1 MKFNWKSSQLLVI
14 LVVAFVMSIILLKYK
29 KMREEFKLEG
39 WEESRLQQVE
49 EAIRIFK
56 SFEKLINPNNKTV
69 TSIAE
74 VIDID
79 KYGDMTKDQINN
91 LGKTED
97 PISIAVYDFI
107 KFINRQT
114 NNDDLFKIIINLR
127 NKNEII
133 NKLKL
138 DKVIEVVRNELK
150 TELDILNKVRSQLT
164 EKILTSGNNI
174 MKPYTFES
182 KMNPMMNINTNANG
196 NIPGMN
202 LNPK

>member
-196 NIPGMN
+196 NI
-202 LNPK
+202 